1 MTSNPEHAFV
11 KVLETESLS
20 DIALIK
26 GILDA
31 EGVRYFF
38 QGENMMLVPQMAS
51 AILMVAE
58 KDVMRTVELLR
69 PLKLNYTRILWDK
82 PGK

>member
-1 MTSNPEHAFV
+1 MKSKPEHAFA

-26 GILDA
+26 SILDP

-58 KDVMRTVELLR
+58 KDVTRTVELLR
-69 PLKLNYTRILWDK
+69 PLKLNYTRMVWNK
-82 PGK
+82 PGT